1 MIYDWMDDVKYFFTS
16 RLGTGGSVILVCF
29 IWAALIYIVEYGL
42 KSGLYL
48 FWMEIGNLLLGAMVL
63 VVVCWVIHLL
73 YKGFVSIRNKLRRQ
87 R

>member
-1 MIYDWMDDVKYFFTS
+1 MMSYLSSKF
-16 RLGTGGSVILVCF
+16 GTGGSVLIVWTFILTPLMYF
-29 IWAALIYIVEYGL
+29 IG
-42 KSGLYL
+42 SGFQVKGFYL
-48 FWMEIGNLLLGAMVL
+48 FWMDLGSMIVSLMVL